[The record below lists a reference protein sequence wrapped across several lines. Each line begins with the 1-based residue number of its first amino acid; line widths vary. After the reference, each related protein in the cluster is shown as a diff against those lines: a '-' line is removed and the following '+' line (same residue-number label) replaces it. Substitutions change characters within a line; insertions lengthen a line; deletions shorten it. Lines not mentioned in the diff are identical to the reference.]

1 MVQKLH
7 ILHLRVYKPCAD
19 SVTYHEPTMAAIT
32 NLVKAGAAAE
42 RLGVSIRVLRS
53 WDQKCLIDTVRTPG
67 GMRLFDV
74 EGYLAKQT
82 AATAQKQ
89 RSALISGPVHTS
101 LAIERAVDD
110 QLEETDQ
117 WQKDVEDV
125 FHVVHEK
132 AIKDDCKFPICFENA
147 TKWIGFTRKDHAKT
161 HLLNNFNEH
170 VDFEFSR
177 SRGETRSDNATTV
190 GRPVEAIYLTADCFK
205 TMCMTANT
213 PQGKR
218 VRKFYLDLER
228 RLREGD
234 LTLAG
239 QVVTN
244 YDIAHGSTTT
254 VLLNTAQKTASQPPA
269 WVPLWKQARGE
280 QKDKGIILRDI
291 LKEMNIAAPV
301 VYATVEHLHN
311 QGVLGFSGTTRQW
324 KKDNGIQDAKPVAE
338 CMDHMQLAV
347 REQFSE
353 KLAQV
358 LATIEN
364 PNPVSIK
371 EAAYAIKE
379 KISEHSAWLGL
390 QEYRPETDDN
400 GGKVPVGKRVRQL
413 EAAVKRSTKRL
424 ATLER
429 KQQLMHCK

>member
-1 MVQKLH
+1 
-7 ILHLRVYKPCAD
+7 
-19 SVTYHEPTMAAIT
+19 MAAIT

-53 WDQKCLIDTVRTPG
+53 WDQKGLIDTVRTPG
-67 GMRLFDV
+67 GMRLFDL

-82 AATAQKQ
+82 AAIVKKQ
-89 RSALISGPVHTS
+89 RSALISGPESAALPIKHVED
-101 LAIERAVDD
+101 I
-110 QLEETDQ
+110 QFKETDP

-125 FHVVHEK
+125 FHTVHEK
-132 AIKDDCKFPICFENA
+132 ESKNDCNFPICFENA

-161 HLLNNFNEH
+161 HLLNNFDQD

-213 PQGKR
+213 TQGKR

-234 LTLAG
+234 LALAG

-244 YDIAHGSTTT
+244 YDIKNGSTTT
-254 VLLNTAQKTASQPPA
+254 VLLNTTSQPPA

-311 QGVLGFSGTTRQW
+311 QGVLGFSGTTKQW

-358 LATIEN
+358 LATLEN
-364 PNPVSIK
+364 PNPASIK
-371 EAAYAIKE
+371 DAAYLIKE
-379 KISEHSAWLGL
+379 KISDHSAWLGL

-400 GGKVPVGKRVRQL
+400 GDKVPVGKRVRQL

-429 KQQLMHCK
+429 KQQLMHQT